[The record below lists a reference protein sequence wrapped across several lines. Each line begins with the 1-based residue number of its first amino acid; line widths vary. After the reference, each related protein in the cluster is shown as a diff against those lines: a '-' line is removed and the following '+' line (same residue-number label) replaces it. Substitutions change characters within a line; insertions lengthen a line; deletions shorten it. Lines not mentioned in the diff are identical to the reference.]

1 MNKNFLKEL
10 PELVRAQ
17 VISEDTAQKI
27 AVYYSNKPSA
37 SSSRLFIVFGIL
49 GALLVGMGIVLII
62 AHNWDTLSK
71 IAKLAI
77 GLLPLLI
84 GQVICGYLIQ
94 KGSDSKSWREGCATF
109 LFFAVAISISIVS
122 QVYNIEGNLG
132 QFLLLWIA
140 LAIPIVY
147 VLRSSMAS
155 LLFICGIT
163 WHACEVAY
171 FTSQHN
177 YAVWYWVLL
186 IAVLPFYY
194 LEFFRKDIKNN
205 FFYFHSWL
213 LVLSV
218 TVCLGVF
225 IDDRGELMMIAYM
238 SLFSAFVILSQLK
251 AFATNRVLS
260 NAYLV
265 VGSIG
270 IMSLLLALSFDW
282 YWNELS
288 GNSLQGF
295 TTGVEFS
302 VATILTLVSGL
313 LLVRLFRTE
322 PPEDVNT
329 KSFAFILFIVLFFIG
344 MSSPRVSQLLVNL
357 IVLVFA
363 VSTIRSGAK
372 QNHLGI
378 LNYGLL
384 IITALILCRFFD
396 TDLSFVIRG
405 LLFIAV
411 GAGFFAANF
420 YLIRQR
426 KKTE

>member
-17 VISEDTAQKI
+17 VISEDTAKKI
-27 AVYYSNKPSA
+27 TAYYKNKPST
-37 SSSRLFIVFGIL
+37 SNSRLFIVFGIL

-62 AHNWDTLSK
+62 AHNWDTLP
-71 IAKLAI
+71 ITAKLVI
-77 GLLPLLI
+77 GFVPLFI
-84 GQVICGYLIQ
+84 GQAVCGYLIL
-94 KGSDSKSWREGCATF
+94 KGSDSKSWQEGCATF

-122 QVYNIEGNLG
+122 QVYNIEGNFG
-132 QFLLLWIA
+132 QFLLLWMA

-171 FTSQHN
+171 FNSQG

-186 IAVLPFYY
+186 IAILPFYY
-194 LEFFRKDIKNN
+194 LEFFRRDNKNN

-213 LVLSV
+213 LTTSV

-225 IDDRGELMMIAYM
+225 IDNHGELLMIAYL
-238 SLFSAFVILSQLK
+238 SLFSAFVILSELK

-265 VGSIG
+265 VGSLG
-270 IMSLLLALSFDW
+270 IMVLLLTLSFDW

-288 GNSLQGF
+288 GTSFEGVAS
-295 TTGVEFS
+295 GVEFP
-302 VATILTLVSGL
+302 VAASLSCVAGVL
-313 LLVRLFRTE
+313 LFIHLRTTHFT
-322 PPEDVNT
+322 DVNS

-344 MSSPRVSQLLVNL
+344 LSSPTAAQLLVNV
-357 IVLVFA
+357 IILVFA

-420 YLIRQR
+420 YMIQQR